1 MRWLA
6 SFCCATVL
14 FAFASTAEATK
25 SVWIEAIGYA
35 AQSDP
40 ADRDSARRRAVA
52 DALLAA
58 ALAGGAE
65 VRGHTVV
72 DKGNIQSDLV
82 IVWPTGRVLEHQVLS
97 VEFDGHLWRARLRAL
112 VGAGGGGTCASRRN
126 LIVTAYAPQIHVAPD
141 AAAWTAGLAE
151 DIARDLI
158 DQLNRHPSVRLVRV
172 TDRALPQGISAGGE
186 AFDYT
191 VLTGGS
197 VRLNHGEHGFVQ
209 RIDLRPVQH
218 GGRAVLELTLTLRL
232 IAASGEATRQ
242 DIIRRVAIP
251 GPSPFGRL
259 AELNRKTRLQMAK
272 SLTDGLTATLTALL
286 NSETCKPV
294 SANLVLTGTSIT
306 VPVGA
311 AQGVTRSSLA
321 FTTGHG
327 ATVQM
332 LEVMELG
339 TVSARLRPLD
349 GSIPLSAFA
358 GRRIMFVDA
367 GL

>member
-6 SFCCATVL
+6 ALCCAVVL
-14 FAFASTAEATK
+14 VAFTSLAQATAN
-25 SVWIEAIGYA
+25 VWIEAVGYA
-35 AQSDP
+35 SEAGPD
-40 ADRDSARRRAVA
+40 DRDSARRRAVA

-82 IVWPTGRVLEHQVLS
+82 IVWPTGRVLQHHLLS
-97 VEFDGHLWRARLRAL
+97 VEYDGHLWRARIRAL
-112 VGAGGGGTCASRRN
+112 VGAGGGGACASRRN
-126 LIVTAYAPQIHVAPD
+126 LIVTAYAPQIHIAPE
-141 AAAWTAGLAE
+141 AAAWTAGLAD

-158 DQLNRHPSVRLVRV
+158 DQLDRHPAVRLVRV
-172 TDRALPQGISAGGE
+172 TDRAQPQGRSAGGE

-191 VLTGGS
+191 VLTRGS
-197 VRLNHGEHGFVQ
+197 VRLAQGEHGFVQ
-209 RIDLRPVQH
+209 RIDLRPVQR

-232 IAASGEATRQ
+232 IAASGEGTRQ
-242 DIIRRVAIP
+242 DITRRVAIP

-259 AELNRKTRLQMAK
+259 AELSRKTRLQMARA
-272 SLTDGLTATLTALL
+272 LTDGLTATLTALL
-286 NSETCKPV
+286 DSETCKPV
-294 SANLVLTGTSIT
+294 SANLVLAGKSIT

-311 AQGVTRSSLA
+311 AQGVSRSSLA
-321 FTTGHG
+321 FTTGQG

-332 LEVMELG
+332 LEVIELG
-339 TVSARLRPLD
+339 NTSARLRPLD

-358 GRRIMFVDA
+358 GRRIVFVDA